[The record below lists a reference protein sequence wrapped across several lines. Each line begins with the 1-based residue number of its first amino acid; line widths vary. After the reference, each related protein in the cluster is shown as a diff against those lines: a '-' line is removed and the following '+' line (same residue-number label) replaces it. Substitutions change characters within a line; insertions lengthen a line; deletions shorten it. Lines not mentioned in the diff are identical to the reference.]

1 MSNVNCQLN
10 MSLSEIKAPIQDS
23 FLLYQSTYNNVLNSA
38 NPTLNILLEHTK
50 QSQGKQMRPLLVL
63 LTAGICGGITQSTI
77 HAAVALELLHAASLV
92 HDDVVDDSDERRGM
106 PSLKALFNNKVSILG
121 GDYMLATALDEA
133 AKTENVGVFKALANL
148 GRQLSEGEIYQMENT
163 KQKLF
168 DENAY
173 FNVIRH
179 KTAALFAACGKI
191 GAITS
196 NDTDMEKE
204 LRLTA
209 LGEQIGLCFQIKD
222 DIFDFTPD
230 AQTGKT
236 ACKDLLEGKIT
247 LPLIYV
253 YNNSDTTVK
262 TAILSAIDEG
272 DVNYLQKAAWDM
284 GGIDYAQKRLEALQ
298 QRALDMVEVIPPS
311 RYSTA
316 IRAYIGYLSKRKF

>member
-1 MSNVNCQLN
+1 

-23 FLLYQSTYNNVLNSA
+23 FLLFQRTYNDVLNSA
-38 NPTLNILLEHTK
+38 NPSLNILLEHTK
-50 QSQGKQMRPLLVL
+50 LSQGKQMRPLLVL

-77 HAAVALELLHAASLV
+77 HSAVALELLHAASLV

-106 PSLKALFNNKVSILG
+106 PSLKAIFNNKVSILG
-121 GDYMLATALDEA
+121 GDYMLSTALQEA
-133 AKTENVGVFKALANL
+133 AKTENVGVFKTLATL
-148 GRQLSEGEIYQMENT
+148 GQQLSEGEIYQMENT
-163 KQKLF
+163 KHKLF

-196 NDTDMEKE
+196 NNTDMEKE
-204 LRLTA
+204 LRVTA

-222 DIFDFTPD
+222 DIFDFNPS

-253 YNNSDTTVK
+253 YNNADTTVK
-262 TAILSAIDEG
+262 TAILSALDEG

-284 GGIDYAQKRLEALQ
+284 GGIDYAQKRLEAMQ
-298 QRALDMVEVIPPS
+298 QRAFEMVDIFPQS
-311 RYSTA
+311 RYTA
-316 IRAYIGYLSKRKF
+316 ALRTYIDYMSKRKN

>member
-1 MSNVNCQLN
+1 
-10 MSLSEIKAPIQDS
+10 MSLSEIKNPIQDS
-23 FLLYQSTYNNVLNSA
+23 FLLFQRTYNDVLNSA
-38 NPTLNILLEHTK
+38 NPSLNILLEHTK

-92 HDDVVDDSDERRGM
+92 HDDVVDDSNERRGM
-106 PSLKALFNNKVSILG
+106 PSIKALFNNKVAILG
-121 GDYMLATALDEA
+121 GDYMLSTALQEA
-133 AKTENVGVFKALANL
+133 AKTENVAVFKTLANL
-148 GRQLSEGEIYQMENT
+148 GQQLSEGEIYQMENT

-196 NDTDMEKE
+196 NNIDIEKE
-204 LRLTA
+204 LRMTA

-222 DIFDFTPD
+222 DIFDFTPS

-262 TAILSAIDEG
+262 TSILSALDEG
-272 DVNYLQKAAWDM
+272 DVNHLQKTAWDM
-284 GGIDYAQKRLEALQ
+284 GGIDYSQKRLAALQ
-298 QRALDMVEVIPPS
+298 QRALDMVDLFPQS
-311 RYSTA
+311 RYTTA
-316 IRAYIGYLSKRKF
+316 LRTYIEYMSERKK

>member
-1 MSNVNCQLN
+1 
-10 MSLSEIKAPIQDS
+10 
-23 FLLYQSTYNNVLNSA
+23 
-38 NPTLNILLEHTK
+38 
-50 QSQGKQMRPLLVL
+50 MRPLLVL

-77 HAAVALELLHAASLV
+77 HSAVALELLHAASLV

-106 PSLKALFNNKVSILG
+106 LSLKAIFNNKVSILG
-121 GDYMLATALDEA
+121 GDYMLSTALQEA
-133 AKTENVGVFKALANL
+133 AKTENVGVFKTLATL
-148 GRQLSEGEIYQMENT
+148 GQQLSEGEIYQMENT

-196 NDTDMEKE
+196 NNTDMEKE
-204 LRLTA
+204 LRVTA

-222 DIFDFTPD
+222 DIFDFNPS

-253 YNNSDTTVK
+253 YNNADTTVK
-262 TAILSAIDEG
+262 TAILSALDEG

-284 GGIDYAQKRLEALQ
+284 GGIDYAQKRLEAMQ
-298 QRALDMVEVIPPS
+298 QRAFEMVDIFPQS
-311 RYSTA
+311 RYTA
-316 IRAYIGYLSKRKF
+316 ALRTYIDYMSKRKN

>member
-1 MSNVNCQLN
+1 

-23 FLLYQSTYNNVLNSA
+23 FLLFQRTYNDVLNSA
-38 NPTLNILLEHTK
+38 NPSLNLLLEHTK

-77 HAAVALELLHAASLV
+77 HSAVALELLHAASLV

-106 PSLKALFNNKVSILG
+106 PSLKAIFNNKVSILG
-121 GDYMLATALDEA
+121 GDYMLSTALQEA
-133 AKTENVGVFKALANL
+133 AKTENVGVFKTLATL
-148 GRQLSEGEIYQMENT
+148 GQQLSEGEIYQMENT

-173 FNVIRH
+173 INVIRH

-196 NDTDMEKE
+196 NNTDMEKE
-204 LRLTA
+204 LRVTA

-222 DIFDFTPD
+222 DIFDFNPS

-253 YNNSDTTVK
+253 YNNADTTVK
-262 TAILSAIDEG
+262 TAILSALDEG
-272 DVNYLQKAAWDM
+272 DVNYLQKAARDM
-284 GGIDYAQKRLEALQ
+284 GGIDYAQKRLEAMQ
-298 QRALDMVEVIPPS
+298 QRAFEMVDIFPQS
-311 RYSTA
+311 RYTA
-316 IRAYIGYLSKRKF
+316 ALRTYIDYMSKRKN